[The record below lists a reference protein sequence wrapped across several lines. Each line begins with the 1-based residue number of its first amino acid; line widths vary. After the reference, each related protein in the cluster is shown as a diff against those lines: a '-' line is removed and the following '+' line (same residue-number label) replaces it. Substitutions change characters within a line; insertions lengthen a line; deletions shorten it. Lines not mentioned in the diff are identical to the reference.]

1 MLTLWLRLAGKTLI
15 IEITIVKRNIF
26 SDANE
31 AGVGASLAPPSPV
44 EAEFQD
50 PHPLDDDLEG
60 LDGDA
65 AIAKPLPSKC
75 VIFEIIFLKTM
86 QTYDNFV

>member
-1 MLTLWLRLAGKTLI
+1 M
-15 IEITIVKRNIF
+15 TILF
-26 SDANE
+26 STSN
-31 AGVGASLAPPSPV
+31 
-44 EAEFQD
+44 D

-75 VIFEIIFLKTM
+75 VMFKIIFLKTM
-86 QTYDNFV
+86 QTHDNFV

>member
-1 MLTLWLRLAGKTLI
+1 MSLNLLSMLTLWLRLAGKTII

-44 EAEFQD
+44 QAEFQEVTSKKDKESLTDEREPAVDVD
-50 PHPLDDDLEG
+50 PVAE
-60 LDGDA
+60 A
-65 AIAKPLPSKC
+65 SR
-75 VIFEIIFLKTM
+75 
-86 QTYDNFV
+86 